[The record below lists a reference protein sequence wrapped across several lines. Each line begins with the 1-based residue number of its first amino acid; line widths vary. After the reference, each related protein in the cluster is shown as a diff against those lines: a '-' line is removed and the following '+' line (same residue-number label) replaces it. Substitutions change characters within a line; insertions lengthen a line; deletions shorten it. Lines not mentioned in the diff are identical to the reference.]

1 MFIGCSKRKYGNK
14 MVALCLSE
22 KLFFLKSEDV
32 KDTDFFVDCIE
43 KIESIF
49 TLLPTLQKTEKKN

>member
-1 MFIGCSKRKYGNK
+1 
-14 MVALCLSE
+14 MVALLIG
-22 KLFFLKSEDV
+22 KIVFLLKSEDV